1 MIKKDITFIYVY
13 SVEKA
18 LYEPIIKEAE
28 NRGYTTHLTDDIFSK
43 CEIGVYCEHV
53 NFPQYSKLS
62 VIMLHDIVQ
71 QHWDWPDIWAKEPWN
86 KYDIGILPNDQWA
99 ENWKNS
105 SKYYYAKP
113 RTGAYEAGW
122 PKADKYVGLKK
133 SSHDRKTVLYAP
145 SWENDNKGEEF
156 IEAVKNLDVDVIIKY
171 APPSKAYPPEESNM
185 RHIIEKYGNQSGITV
200 CDWNS
205 NILDAI
211 LKADILVSEESSTM
225 CEAVML
231 GIPAVAVSDWLVPD
245 VTPARMPDCDYDF
258 VIKTPKAQ
266 LHECLEDILNNYEY
280 YKRKAEDE
288 GRKTFC
294 NAGQASKIIMD
305 IIDDC
310 VDGKPVRFPALV
322 PEPLK
327 FPGLK
332 RTAYQKTKAFINEMH
347 YNYLQKSD
355 AGKAVIAVFRT
366 IKKTIDRIKVNN
378 A

>member
-1 MIKKDITFIYVY
+1 
-13 SVEKA
+13 
-18 LYEPIIKEAE
+18 
-28 NRGYTTHLTDDIFSK
+28 
-43 CEIGVYCEHV
+43 
-53 NFPQYSKLS
+53 
-62 VIMLHDIVQ
+62 MLHDIVQ

-99 ENWKNS
+99 ENWVES
-105 SKYYYAKP
+105 SAYYYSRP
-113 RTGAYEAGW
+113 RLGAFEAGW

-133 SSHDRKTVLYAP
+133 IPHSEMKVLYAP
-145 SWENDNKGEEF
+145 SWENNGKQDEF
-156 IEAVKNLDVDVIIKY
+156 LAAIGRLGANAIIKHY
-171 APPSKAYPPEESNM
+171 NAKPGDAANQYEEIRNACEKAKNTP
-185 RHIIEKYGNQSGITV
+185 GVTV
-200 CDWNS
+200 LDPAT
-205 NILDAI
+205 NIYDAI
-211 LKADILVSEESSTM
+211 LQADVLVSEESSTM
-225 CEAVML
+225 CESVMM
-231 GIPAVAVSDWLVPD
+231 GIPAVAVTDWLVPD

-280 YKRKAEDE
+280 YKRKAEND

-310 VDGKPVRFPALV
+310 VDGKLVRFPALV

-332 RTAYQKTKAFINEMH
+332 KTVYQKTKAFINEMH